1 MGKVTCPFCNSKN
14 TFNISYGYLKEKK
27 IKKNYVELDT
37 NINYR
42 NHILSAFKYIESKN
56 KKTTIFRYIS
66 NMDVNDNNIK
76 EIVSLGRKR
85 WKIYII

>member
-1 MGKVTCPFCNSKN
+1 MVKVSCPFCNSKN

-42 NHILSAFKYIESKN
+42 KSFKKYKPNLWNSHYGGSYSIL
-56 KKTTIFRYIS
+56 
-66 NMDVNDNNIK
+66 NI
-76 EIVSLGRKR
+76 IG
-85 WKIYII
+85 Y